1 LRGFGL
7 KVGTTTPRSFAGRIR
22 DLVGG
27 HPSLERI
34 AHALLATRAVLAKE
48 YQGFETQ
55 LRGMARDDARVR
67 LLMSTP
73 GVGTIVALTYV
84 SAIDDPLRFKSS
96 KMVGAHFGLTPK
108 KYQSGETDYT
118 GRISKIGDA
127 EVRTALFEAANVIL
141 TRPVKASAL
150 KKWGM
155 AVAKRAGMK
164 KAKVALARKLAVI
177 LHRMWIQGTNF
188 NAGLGI
194 AHPVAAVA

>member
-1 LRGFGL
+1 MLAARTVLR
-7 KVGTTTPRSFAGRIR
+7 
-22 DLVGG
+22 
-27 HPSLERI
+27 
-34 AHALLATRAVLAKE
+34 KE
-48 YQGFETQ
+48 YQGFEKQ
-55 LRGMARDDARVR
+55 LRGMARDDSRVR

-84 SAIDDPLRFKSS
+84 SAIDDPSRFKSS

-150 KKWGM
+150 KKWEWPLPSGQ
-155 AVAKRAGMK
+155 A
-164 KAKVALARKLAVI
+164 
-177 LHRMWIQGTNF
+177 
-188 NAGLGI
+188 
-194 AHPVAAVA
+194 